1 MNEQEPCPEGCE
13 VPADIHRHYG
23 RESGVYFHLVKPMRC
38 CGREYMRAD
47 EVILLDQCMWCWEDH
62 GTLAPN
68 MASRLIYPIYSP
80 QRPHR
85 RKR

>member
-1 MNEQEPCPEGCE
+1 

-23 RESGVYFHLVKPMRC
+23 RESGVYFKLAEPMRC

-62 GTLAPN
+62 GTLVPS
-68 MASRLIYPIYSP
+68 MASRLVYPIYSP
-80 QRPHR
+80 QRPAR